1 MAVTKI
7 RKISSWSLLIISLI
21 SVVALAIFYFGGVSN
36 PGEDTKNPVYTDLLL
51 NWIYVLFII
60 TVIATILFAI
70 WQFVTLLKDNPKA
83 AISSLIAIVA
93 FVAMLFITYSI
104 GNGTPLHLVGYE
116 GEFNVS
122 FWLKV
127 TDMWLY
133 SSYVLVVLIV
143 IAVIAGSAKKMLGK

>member
-7 RKISSWSLLIISLI
+7 RKISSWSLLIISFI
-21 SVVALAIFYFGGVSN
+21 SVVALAVFYFGGVSN

-93 FVAMLFITYSI
+93 FAAMLFITYSI
-104 GNGTPLHLVGYE
+104 GNGTPLQLVGYE

-143 IAVIAGSAKKMLGK
+143 IAVIAGSVKKILGK

>member
-7 RKISSWSLLIISLI
+7 RKISSWSLLAISIVTVIVL
-21 SVVALAIFYFGGVSN
+21 ALFYFGGVSN
-36 PGEDTKNPVYTDLLL
+36 PGEETKNPVNTSLLL
-51 NWIYVLFII
+51 NWVYVLFVI
-60 TVIATILFAI
+60 TVAATVIFAI

-93 FVAMLFITYSI
+93 FAAMLLITYSI
-104 GNGTPLHLVGYE
+104 GNGNPLPLVGYE
-116 GEFNVS
+116 GKHNIS

-133 SSYVLVVLIV
+133 SSYFLVVLII
-143 IAVIAGSAKKMLGK
+143 IAVIAGSVKRMLGK